1 VGEHTSDRAEAA
13 VQDAKG
19 KVKEAAGSATDNEQL
34 EREGRR
40 DQMASDAKRAV
51 SHVKDAADNLKEGAR
66 DAVDRD

>member
-1 VGEHTSDRAEAA
+1 MGEHTKDRAEAA

-19 KVKEAAGSATDNEQL
+19 KVKETAGRVGDDEQL

-51 SHVKDAADNLKEGAR
+51 SHVKDAADNVKESAR